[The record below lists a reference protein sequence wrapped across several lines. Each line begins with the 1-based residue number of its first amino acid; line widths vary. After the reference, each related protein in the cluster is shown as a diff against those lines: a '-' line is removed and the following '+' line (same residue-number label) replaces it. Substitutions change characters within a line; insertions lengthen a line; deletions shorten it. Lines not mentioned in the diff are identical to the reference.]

1 MFGGFILA
9 TVNSGSIE
17 LNPSQGF
24 FEDLNL
30 EQNFSRS
37 FDGTLHN
44 YKIVD
49 AKQYVYNL
57 PLTFVNSEKN
67 NFINTNWED
76 DSVLKFIHYDPT
88 SFTGFNL
95 DVRISNRTT
104 PLPTTEI
111 TSDDHSGALQLISA
125 NGGNKTE
132 GLLFIL
138 DGPVFGIL
146 DETYNL
152 LG

>member
-9 TVNSGSIE
+9 TVNSGNIE
-17 LNPSQGF
+17 LNPTQGF
-24 FEDLNL
+24 NENLNL

-37 FDGTLHN
+37 FNGTLHN
-44 YKIVD
+44 YKIVG

-76 DSVLKFIHYDPT
+76 DSVLKFIHYDTT
-88 SFTGFNL
+88 SLTGFNL
-95 DVRISNRTT
+95 DVRISNRTS
-104 PLPTTEI
+104 PLPLTEI
-111 TSDDHSGALQLISA
+111 TSDAHSGVLQLISA
-125 NGGNKTE
+125 NGGDKTA
-132 GLLFIL
+132 GTLFIL
-138 DGPVFGIL
+138 DDPVFGIL
-146 DETYNL
+146 DGTYNL